1 MCLSVGDIFIREAF
15 IWHRGTKNNS
25 KDPRILVNFIIS
37 VNKNKDLNYDANH
50 EISFFDNMFSSDF
63 RGKVKE
69 FIDVKLRPFYF
80 FISFLDLYFD
90 F

>member
-1 MCLSVGDIFIREAF
+1 M
-15 IWHRGTKNNS
+15 
-25 KDPRILVNFIIS
+25 NFIIS